1 MVRLFVVNKILRN
14 IYRNAGEPAI
24 AYFFVSVSIR
34 LIKRINPSK

>member
-1 MVRLFVVNKILRN
+1 MVRLFEVKKVLCNN
-14 IYRNAGEPAI
+14 YRNAGEPAI